1 MEEGDKTRLDKAQYN
16 NNSSNAPFIQQS
28 QPRRVAKRKGK
39 SFSGLDKNP
48 TKQPPDTSRIPWF
61 PPKSKIGT
69 DA

>member
-1 MEEGDKTRLDKAQYN
+1 MIYSEHPTKHSK
-16 NNSSNAPFIQQS
+16 
-28 QPRRVAKRKGK
+28 PRRVAKRKGK
-39 SFSGLDKNP
+39 SFSGLDKRP